1 MYPPV
6 LEAVSSAAR
15 QKQAQPVLAS
25 RYSMMSNS
33 KAEAALAAVYARQAY
48 LKVIGC
54 VHWGLLARL
63 GRVVGVPRV
72 TDS

>member
-15 QKQAQPVLAS
+15 RKQAQPVLAA
-25 RYSMMSNS
+25 RYSTMSGS
-33 KAEAALAAVYARQAY
+33 EAEAALAAVYARQSC
-48 LKVIGC
+48 LKAIGC

-63 GRVVGVPRV
+63 GRVVGVPRA